1 VQLPDD
7 AEIRARAESDG
18 LVEPGADLPRSIRKS
33 VAASLLA
40 ERQPPPKL
48 TPSGEQLLSRFTYET
63 MAGTIRVDVTLT
75 PHERPQDG
83 S

>member
-1 VQLPDD
+1 MQLPTA

-18 LVEPGADLPRSIRKS
+18 LIEPGADLPRQIGKS
-33 VAASLLA
+33 VANALMA
-40 ERQPPPKL
+40 ERQPPKL
-48 TPSGEQLLSRFTYET
+48 TPTGEQLLSRFTYET